1 MCYLIRKWSGYVSK
15 IKRLIESYKKYIAIP
30 WRSDAA
36 AAQRVIFCVYNE
48 ADELRLRAKIDEFE
62 IATKGNRHEWAV
74 FDLTDTF
81 AQWMAGQKYAQSYF
95 KKPDLLAGLYH
106 KYLNFIEENFRLFLD
121 EISANDNFVLAIKGV
136 GSLFGFLKV
145 KEVVDRL
152 APLVPG
158 RLLVFF
164 PGSYENNN
172 YRLLDG
178 YDGWNYLAVPITA
191 DKDF

>member
-1 MCYLIRKWSGYVSK
+1 MSRV
-15 IKRLIESYKKYIAIP
+15 KRLIQSYGKYISVP
-30 WRSDAA
+30 WRDDAA

-48 ADELRLRAKIDEFE
+48 TDERWLRAKIDEFE
-62 IATKGNRHEWAV
+62 IVTRHAGHAWAI

-81 AQWMAGQKYAQSYF
+81 AVWLTSQRYAKSYF
-95 KKPDLLAGLYH
+95 HKPHLISTLLP
-106 KYLNFIEENFRLFLD
+106 KYREFISHEFATFIDEN
-121 EISANDNFVLAIKGV
+121 AIGPDAVVALQGV
-136 GSLFGFLKV
+136 GSLFGIQRV
-145 KEVVDRL
+145 KEVVDTL
-152 APLVPG
+152 APMVQG

-191 DKDF
+191 DKDY

>member
-1 MCYLIRKWSGYVSK
+1 MNYSRFIS
-15 IKRLIESYKKYIAIP
+15 IP
-30 WRSDAA
+30 WRGDAA

-48 ADELRLRAKIDEFE
+48 NDELRLRAGIDEFE
-62 IATKGNRHEWAV
+62 IVTRQADHNWAV

-81 AQWMAGQKYAQSYF
+81 PRWMAQQRYAKSYF
-95 KKPDLLAGLYH
+95 QKPRLLSTLLPR
-106 KYLNFIEENFRLFLD
+106 YLVQVEEVFLQFLQERAVD
-121 EISANDNFVLAIKGV
+121 ETSVVALKGV
-136 GSLFGFLKV
+136 GALFGFLKV
-145 KEVVDRL
+145 KDVVDRL

-191 DKDF
+191 DKEF

>member
-1 MCYLIRKWSGYVSK
+1 MSR
-15 IKRLIESYKKYIAIP
+15 IKKLLHSFSTFVAIP
-30 WRSDAA
+30 WKSDAA

-48 ADELRLRAKIDEFE
+48 ADELRLRAHIDEFE
-62 IATKGNRHEWAV
+62 IATKQAGHEWHL

-81 AQWMAGQKYAQSYF
+81 PNWLTSQRYAKQYF
-95 KKPDLLAGLYH
+95 EKPALLGTLLH
-106 KYLNFIEENFRLFLD
+106 KYLDFL
-121 EISANDNFVLAIKGV
+121 SAEFTSFLEKKSASPDSIVALTGV

-145 KEVVDRL
+145 KDVVDKF
-152 APLVPG
+152 APSVKG

-164 PGSYENNN
+164 PGNYENNN

-191 DKDF
+191 NQEF